1 MSTSENTVRTTAD
14 QQQAEAAAMTS
25 SSVAKLAQLLNGD
38 ARRAERMVRLAA
50 MAIQKTPALAQ
61 VAKEKLFLATLQV
74 AQLGLDIGPMG
85 AWMVPY
91 KGDIT
96 VIVSPQGLIDL
107 MMRSGFV
114 KDVEARVVREH
125 DEFDIEYGSGK
136 RVVHKPNL
144 KLAPTKNA
152 PIGAYT
158 VITLMTGGQIVE
170 YMTQEEIEAI
180 RGRSPSWTGR
190 NGPSGPWV
198 TDALEMWRKTVL
210 KRAAKYAPKSVEL
223 RDAIELDNREFEQAE
238 IAAQEV
244 AALPAGT
251 GASATLARLQSKG
264 PPALPHPPTTPV
276 PARKPG
282 VAMFAATARPEPT
295 DGEARQVAQ
304 ESEMSDVVRAIH
316 GMLREIRLHAEKS
329 TITWPQAR
337 KIARVLHERWPS
349 YESEPGQ
356 VREAYIYL
364 AGRHGA
370 VLRIAAGTPAGG
382 TEESAA
388 A

>member
-1 MSTSENTVRTTAD
+1 MSTNENTALMTAD
-14 QQQAEAAAMTS
+14 QQQTEAAAITS

-38 ARRAERMVRLAA
+38 TRQAERMVRLAA
-50 MAIQKTPALAQ
+50 MAVQKTPALAS
-61 VAKEKLFLATLQV
+61 VPREKLFLATMQI
-74 AQLGLDIGPMG
+74 AQLKLDIGPMG

-136 RVVHKPNL
+136 RVVHKPNF
-144 KLAPTKNA
+144 KIAPAKNP

-170 YMTQEEIEAI
+170 YMTQQEIEAI
-180 RGRSPSWTGR
+180 RGRSPSWNGR

-198 TDALEMWRKTVL
+198 TDPMEMWRKTVL
-210 KRAAKYAPKSVEL
+210 KRAAKYAPKSTEL
-223 RDAIELDNREFEQAE
+223 RDAIELDSKEFEQAAMA
-238 IAAQEV
+238 AAQEV
-244 AALPAGT
+244 PALPT
-251 GASATLARLQSKG
+251 GSGAAATLARLASKV
-264 PPALPHPPTTPV
+264 PPALPAALATPV
-276 PARKPG
+276 PARLPTTL
-282 VAMFAATARPEPT
+282 VAAEPAESI
-295 DGEARQVAQ
+295 DGDTVADAQ
-304 ESEMSDVVRAIH
+304 ESELADAVQEIH
-316 GMLREIRLHAEKS
+316 SMLGEIRQHAEAQA
-329 TITWPQAR
+329 ITWPQAR
-337 KIARVLHERWPS
+337 KIARVLHERWPR
-349 YESEPGQ
+349 YESELGQ

-364 AGRHGA
+364 ADRHAA
-370 VLRIAAGTPAGG
+370 VMRIVAGISAGG
-382 TEESAA
+382 AEQPAA